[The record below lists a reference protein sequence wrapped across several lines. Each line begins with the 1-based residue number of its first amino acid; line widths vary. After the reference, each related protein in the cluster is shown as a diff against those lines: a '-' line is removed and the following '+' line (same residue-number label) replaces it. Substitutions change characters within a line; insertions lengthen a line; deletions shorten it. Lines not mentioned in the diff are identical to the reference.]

1 MGPALPSLKR
11 RGRSRLKSLSGGPP
25 AAALANGGLETQ
37 AAPTAPLQQQPPL
50 QQQQTSKGNHR
61 NELPLLLDGV
71 RVVLVSPKTPA
82 NIGSVLRVAENFEA
96 HDVVVVD
103 PRCDPRSN
111 EVDVTSCSS
120 QVMQSMRV
128 MPTLAAALADC
139 TGSIGFTRRAGAGR
153 IVHASLHQLLAQFP
167 AAVPALLT
175 AVEPQQS
182 QQQDP
187 QQQQHRLQDPQ
198 QPQQQQ
204 QTGSQEAAV
213 GTATVALVFGREE
226 SGLLESELMLCSH
239 ACSIPSGRSQPS
251 LNLSHAVAV
260 VVSQLFDIKQQRLL
274 AANQQQQQQQQQ
286 VAAAG
291 LPGLDPSVGPLAPS
305 GSLFEDDR
313 MRWRREVA
321 LAPANQAEL
330 EALLQRMAALLQA
343 AGISAEES
351 VGGGPKSNHGRRK
364 RLMGHARSM
373 LLRSQAS
380 AAEVR
385 ALHGLCKELEGR
397 AEAAQQQQAG

>member
-1 MGPALPSLKR
+1 MAL
-11 RGRSRLKSLSGGPP
+11 
-25 AAALANGGLETQ
+25 
-37 AAPTAPLQQQPPL
+37 LQQQPPP

-82 NIGSVLRVAENFEA
+82 NIGSVLRA

-120 QVMQSMRV
+120 QVMQSMCV

-175 AVEPQQS
+175 AAEPQQA

-187 QQQQHRLQDPQ
+187 QQQQQQQQ
-198 QPQQQQ
+198 QPPRQQ
-204 QTGSQEAAV
+204 QTGSQQTAV
-213 GTATVALVFGREE
+213 GAATVALVFGREE
-226 SGLLESELMLCSH
+226 SGLLES
-239 ACSIPSGRSQPS
+239 RSQPS

-274 AANQQQQQQQQQ
+274 AADQQQQQQQQ
-286 VAAAG
+286 VAAAD

-305 GSLFEDDR
+305 GSLFENDR

-343 AGISAEES
+343 AGI
-351 VGGGPKSNHGRRK
+351 
-364 RLMGHARSM
+364 RSM

-397 AEAAQQQQAG
+397 AEAAQQQQAR